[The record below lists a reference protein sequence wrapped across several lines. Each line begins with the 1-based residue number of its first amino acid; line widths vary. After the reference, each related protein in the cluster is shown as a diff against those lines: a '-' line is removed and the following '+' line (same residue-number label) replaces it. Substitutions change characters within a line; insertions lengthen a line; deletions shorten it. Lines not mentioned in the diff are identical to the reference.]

1 MKQLSRD
8 QHLGSA
14 LKIHQYALD
23 IESRSARI
31 TWCIWHLATTAGR
44 NVQVF
49 QQPFLGSW
57 LAWPRSILQRYLDM
71 HSRRGYT
78 RPWIPDIVGGAQ
90 LPSPSISHQSRP
102 SLTFSKSASFNS
114 AEGSTFLVETSRV
127 TYNPCTLLPFP
138 NTNSFTPDYPAHHG
152 CSGHHPS
159 CFHPYLPDLNVSLS

>member
-1 MKQLSRD
+1 M
-8 QHLGSA
+8 
-14 LKIHQYALD
+14 HQYALD

-31 TWCIWHLATTAGR
+31 TWCIWARLPR
-44 NVQVF
+44 LEEMSRSFNN
-49 QQPFLGSW
+49 PSSDLGS
-57 LAWPRSILQRYLDM
+57 LGHCRYGSVIFDM